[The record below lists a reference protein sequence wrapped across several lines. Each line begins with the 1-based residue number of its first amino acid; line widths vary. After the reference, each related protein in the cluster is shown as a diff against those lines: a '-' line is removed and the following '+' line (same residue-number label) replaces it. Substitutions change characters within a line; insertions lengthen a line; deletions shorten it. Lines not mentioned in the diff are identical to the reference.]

1 MKTMSYSETS
11 KRLPPIAGRAFG
23 SFVSVHI
30 YFYFSVLLVR
40 NWFEPFIGGVLS
52 GNLESQ
58 MSKPAVGGSSV
69 SMLYAC
75 RDVDDRSRKN
85 LLLETSLGIIGRCL
99 FRPYF
104 FGLAECRPGLG
115 PACIERNI
123 VRKRIHNSTCTLITS
138 CSSRQT
144 CLIAAS
150 ALWVQKKSSLI
161 TVLMVLMYRKVI
173 WK

>member
-40 NWFEPFIGGVLS
+40 NGFEPFIGGVLA

-69 SMLYAC
+69 PMLHTC

-85 LLLETSLGIIGRCL
+85 LLRRLSLLLI
-99 FRPYF
+99 
-104 FGLAECRPGLG
+104 
-115 PACIERNI
+115 PATPISI
-123 VRKRIHNSTCTLITS
+123 
-138 CSSRQT
+138 
-144 CLIAAS
+144 
-150 ALWVQKKSSLI
+150 
-161 TVLMVLMYRKVI
+161 
-173 WK
+173 